1 MELSGA
7 TYDEAANAQNIDFQA
22 VSAMEAGKPYVIKV
36 DADVVNPTFNNVVI
50 GAEVPAIVEAGNCTM
65 YGLFNPYEFT
75 AVAKNIF
82 FLSEGNKFS
91 YVGEPGTMKGMR
103 AYFEILSL
111 PEGAYSN
118 VNMTFGGATGIKY
131 VGASTSNDKI
141 YDLQGRQVNN
151 VTNKGVYIINGR
163 KYVK

>member
-1 MELSGA
+1 
-7 TYDEAANAQNIDFQA
+7 
-22 VSAMEAGKPYVIKV
+22 
-36 DADVVNPTFNNVVI
+36 
-50 GAEVPAIVEAGNCTM
+50 
-65 YGLFNPYEFT
+65 
-75 AVAKNIF
+75 
-82 FLSEGNKFS
+82 
-91 YVGEPGTMKGMR
+91 MKGMR

-111 PEGAYSN
+111 PEGAYAN